1 MLAGSL
7 QGIITQALI
16 PTADHSGRVAA
27 LEILLPDD
35 ATRNLIR
42 QGKVEQIYSIMQT
55 STGRGMTTMEQSLA
69 NLVLRRV
76 ITQEAALA
84 VTSRVEQLDGLL
96 ERAGFEDETGAE
108 APLHA
113 GLRLAGS

>member
-35 ATRNLIR
+35 ATR
-42 QGKVEQIYSIMQT
+42 T
-55 STGRGMTTMEQSLA
+55 
-69 NLVLRRV
+69 
-76 ITQEAALA
+76 
-84 VTSRVEQLDGLL
+84 
-96 ERAGFEDETGAE
+96 
-108 APLHA
+108 
-113 GLRLAGS
+113 